1 LPSWHLILSIFEK
14 KERKKEEGEEER
26 ITEERRI
33 LIHGAWLILYD
44 GG

>member
-14 KERKKEEGEEER
+14 KERKKEEEGEEER

-33 LIHGAWLILYD
+33 LIHGAWLIL
-44 GG
+44 